1 MVQSRIVFPNGNE
14 DLGETPAFQRSI
26 KHFLATVILSSFTF
40 LTPLAVSAEEAKAP
54 EAPPA
59 ATAPAPSATA
69 PAALQ
74 PLSRSLPFPAA
85 TPPDVKPVL
94 NTGDT
99 AWMLVSSALVL
110 LMIPGRRTSGT
121 AAWSAIERAL
131 STMMHTTLRVRLQYV
146 ISFPEV

>member
-69 PAALQ
+69 PAASAAFAI
-74 PLSRSLPFPAA
+74 PAVPAA

-110 LMIPGRRTSGT
+110 LMIPGLALFYGGMVRHKNV
-121 AAWSAIERAL
+121 L
-131 STMMHTTLRVRLQYV
+131 STMMHSTLRVRLQYV